1 MNKEKEE
8 SKYTWIPSLK
18 WLLTCLGIIY
28 IVIVLLFF
36 LFNFLFKDYMRDI
49 PKEITPW
56 LNNQIVTEQ
65 NK

>member
-8 SKYTWIPSLK
+8 SKYTWTPSLK
-18 WLLTCLGIIY
+18 WLFTSLGVIY
-28 IVIVLLFF
+28 VVIVLLFF
-36 LFNFLFKDYMRDI
+36 LFNFLLKDYMRDI

-56 LNNQIVTEQ
+56 LNNQPVTEQ